1 MSRFGA
7 KKGRKLPGAEF
18 TWEASDPSGE
28 PDTAPTPLFPKYT
41 VPRARP
47 LTATEQLQVDLYRT
61 LRERFHDGPYYSILE
76 GAASA
81 SKKDSAARASFDPF
95 HGMPSYSGKY
105 VKKKRA
111 LPRILGR
118 QYVMKFFPR
127 ELWGT
132 IQPSFKPDAAMD
144 GYVPQGARAG
154 VKRGFEDDEEEE
166 DEETAKRTKTGEEGE
181 GAEGDDDGEGDILD
195 EEEEGQGEEEI
206 EDDDFEDDDDEMGG
220 DYNAEQYFD
229 GGDDEYGDDG
239 FGDGGGGGD
248 EDTY

>member
-18 TWEASDPSGE
+18 TWEADPSGE

-47 LTATEQLQVDLYRT
+47 LTSQEQLQVDFYRT

-76 GAASA
+76 GAGSTM
-81 SKKDSAARASFDPF
+81 KKDSAARVNFDPF

-105 VKKKRA
+105 QKKKRA
-111 LPRILGR
+111 LPRLQGR

-127 ELWGT
+127 ELWQT
-132 IQPSFKPDAAMD
+132 IQPTFKPDAAMD
-144 GYVPQGARAG
+144 GYVPQVARAG
-154 VKRGFEDDEEEE
+154 VKRGFEDDDEEE
-166 DEETAKRTKTGEEGE
+166 DEDAAKRAKAGGEEGE
-181 GAEGDDDGEGDILD
+181 GAEDDDDGDGDILD
-195 EEEEGQGEEEI
+195 PEEEQEGEEKI

-239 FGDGGGGGD
+239 FGDGGGGGE

>member
-18 TWEASDPSGE
+18 SWETGE
-28 PDTAPTPLFPKYT
+28 GGGENDTAPTPLFPKYH

-47 LTATEQLQVDLYRT
+47 LTPHEQIQVDQYRS
-61 LRERFHDGPYYSILE
+61 LRERFHDGPYYSVLD
-76 GAASA
+76 SA
-81 SKKDSAARASFDPF
+81 TSSAKKESAARAHFDPF

-105 VKKKRA
+105 QKKMRT
-111 LPRILGR
+111 LPKLVGR
-118 QYVMKFFPR
+118 EYVMKFFPK
-127 ELWGT
+127 ELWQT

-144 GYVPQGARAG
+144 GYVLRIDRPGIR
-154 VKRGFEDDEEEE
+154 RGFEDDEDEE
-166 DEETAKRTKTGEEGE
+166 DDEAGKKGKAGEEGE
-181 GAEGDDDGEGDILD
+181 AENEDGEREILDPD
-195 EEEEGQGEEEI
+195 EEEEEEI
-206 EDDDFEDDDDEMGG
+206 MDDDFEDDDDDMGG

-239 FGDGGGGGD
+239 LGDGGGGGGD